1 MTNEKQIQGFIR
13 EKFAYLL
20 TGHGFIE
27 DFVDIDDFYSE
38 VRLKKNNWI
47 LSIVTSDHGTNI
59 SIKLIHP
66 NKEYYSLYYYFK
78 TLDSDYNR
86 LTSRIKLVAPINY
99 DTEFLNQNRALV
111 YNIKYLAEFIKHNGQ
126 EILESN
132 PTRLIEIFKMLKT
145 KHEEVIEKISK
156 RL

>member
-1 MTNEKQIQGFIR
+1 MKNEKHIQGFIR
-13 EKFAYLL
+13 ENFAYLL

-27 DFVDIDDFYSE
+27 DFDDIDDFYSE

-59 SIKLIHP
+59 SIKLFDP
-66 NKEYYSLYYYFK
+66 NKEFYSLYHYFE
-78 TLDSDYNR
+78 TLDSEYNR

-99 DTEFLNQNRALV
+99 DTEFLNHHRALV

-132 PTRLIEIFKMLKT
+132 PIRLIEIFKMLKT
-145 KHEEVIEKISK
+145 KHEVDIEKISR